1 MLILAVTLNL
11 SCSNIKNEEMQIMK
25 TENNRLIVVLGMHRS
40 GTSAITRGLQVLG
53 VDLGANLQPA
63 MLNVNEKGFFEDND
77 IVSLNVEM
85 IASIHSDWHHLAPI
99 EMSQVE
105 KLRNQGYH
113 LRAVELLSQKAVS
126 TAVFGFKDPRVAK
139 LLPFWKEV
147 FDLCQFNVNYVLAL
161 RHPLSVVKSLAKRDG
176 MLAEQAYLLWLGHV
190 IESLIGSA
198 DSKRMLVDYDRLM
211 QSPDA
216 ELMRISKELGLE
228 INPVELQSY
237 KTQFLDQELRHT
249 VYELNDLLLDNACP
263 PIVREVYAALIDV
276 ASDKTTL
283 DDKELQNKVACWADE
298 FERLKSPLLLA
309 DRLYAQKMAAMHAL
323 TERDGQITNLNQAL
337 TERDG
342 QITNL
347 NQALIERD
355 EQKASLNQALAERD
369 VQIANLN
376 KSVVDRDRQISVLAA
391 ERDQIF
397 NSTSWRLTRPVRTI
411 GTQLWWLKRIMKSFL
426 SANSHGGEN
435 ELKASNN
442 VQFHQKEGAA
452 ISYTLNPQIG
462 HSQIRDQFVEYQD
475 NPPIDPLVKLIA
487 FYLPQFHPFPENDT
501 WWGKGFTEWTNVG
514 KALPNYFGHHQPHCP
529 IHFGYYDLR
538 VPEAMEEQAKLAKE
552 YGIYGFSYYFYWFGG
567 KILMDTPLE
576 LMLGNKKID
585 IPFCL
590 TWANENWSRRWDGLD
605 NDILIAQNHSDEDSL
620 AFIRHLVK
628 YFKDERYIRID
639 GKPVLIIY
647 RANSIPNMVAT
658 ANIWRE
664 EVLKHGIPGLY
675 LISAQV
681 FGVSSPKEF
690 DFDASVEFSPLNA
703 PGADISHALEIVN
716 PNFKGHIYSYEQ
728 LVDNAVSIAEPDYKL
743 FRTAIL
749 SWDNTAR
756 KQNNSQ
762 LFHGFSLRLYRQW
775 LSWITKKVCAN
786 PKYAVDEK
794 IVFVNAW
801 NEWAEGTHLE
811 PDRKFGYG
819 YLQTTYDVLQ
829 EFNYSSH
836 QISESSPI
844 DISQS
849 ALNMETIIS
858 SNALRNEI
866 VDISLTT
873 PKPNVQPLHEASR
886 LVRGVMRLIRIYKNY
901 RQRYPGFGGFWQLT
915 CRCVNS
921 VQSEGIKGLRKK
933 LSLLERNINNVT
945 ASADVVSQHKAYQ
958 IDLLQKYFE
967 KGRILNPTIV
977 FDHNLGG
984 GANIY
989 SRELVKTALADG
1001 KDILRIYN
1009 IDCSVWFVQ
1018 WIAEGD
1024 EVLFYTR
1031 SCEELFKALTFS
1043 HSANIIVNS
1052 LYGCPDI
1059 KKVTSKI
1066 VKLVQ
1071 ALNATLDYKVNDFFS
1086 HCPSPHLSDFNG
1098 SYCGVPQAPEDCKQ
1112 CLKQNLEWYPNGYPK
1127 ENQSTDVT
1135 EWRYPFTQLFE
1146 IATTLSFFDSSS
1158 VEIFRRAFH
1167 LDDCKIRVVPHS
1179 DDYFEYYKQLDLSG
1193 PIHIGVLGTF
1203 TRIKGVKIVHAL
1215 SDYIDESGLQ
1225 IPITVVGA
1233 CYEDIPQHINV
1244 HGPYEQNQLSTII
1257 GNKGINVILSPSI
1270 VPETFGYTIS
1280 EAMKMGLPIVTF
1292 DIGAQGSRVKQYELG
1307 QVVPLGSSPEVILAA
1322 IQSALKIAQEI
1333 KK

>member
-1 MLILAVTLNL
+1 MTERDEQIIKLN
-11 SCSNIKNEEMQIMK
+11 Q
-25 TENNRLIVVLGMHRS
+25 
-40 GTSAITRGLQVLG
+40 
-53 VDLGANLQPA
+53 
-63 MLNVNEKGFFEDND
+63 
-77 IVSLNVEM
+77 
-85 IASIHSDWHHLAPI
+85 
-99 EMSQVE
+99 
-105 KLRNQGYH
+105 
-113 LRAVELLSQKAVS
+113 
-126 TAVFGFKDPRVAK
+126 
-139 LLPFWKEV
+139 
-147 FDLCQFNVNYVLAL
+147 
-161 RHPLSVVKSLAKRDG
+161 
-176 MLAEQAYLLWLGHV
+176 
-190 IESLIGSA
+190 
-198 DSKRMLVDYDRLM
+198 
-211 QSPDA
+211 
-216 ELMRISKELGLE
+216 
-228 INPVELQSY
+228 
-237 KTQFLDQELRHT
+237 
-249 VYELNDLLLDNACP
+249 
-263 PIVREVYAALIDV
+263 
-276 ASDKTTL
+276 
-283 DDKELQNKVACWADE
+283 
-298 FERLKSPLLLA
+298 
-309 DRLYAQKMAAMHAL
+309 AL
-323 TERDGQITNLNQAL
+323 TERDEQINNLNQAL
-337 TERDG
+337 TERDE
-342 QITNL
+342 QIINLSQSAAKRDDQLANL
-347 NQALIERD
+347 NQ
-355 EQKASLNQALAERD
+355 
-369 VQIANLN
+369 
-376 KSVVDRDRQISVLAA
+376 SVVDRDRQISALAA
-391 ERDQIF
+391 ERDQMF

-411 GTQLWWLKRIMKSFL
+411 GTQLRWLKRIMQSFL
-426 SANSHGGEN
+426 TSNSHGSEN

-442 VQFHQKEGAA
+442 VQFHQKEGVAKS
-452 ISYTLNPQIG
+452 ITVNPQIG
-462 HSQIRDQFVEYQD
+462 HSQTRDQFVEYKD

-514 KALPNYFGHHQPHCP
+514 KALPNYVGHYQPHCP

-585 IPFCL
+585 MPFCL

-681 FGVSSPKEF
+681 FGVNSPKEF

-703 PGADISHALEIVN
+703 PGADISHDLEIVN
-716 PNFKGHIYSYEQ
+716 PNFKGHIYSYER
-728 LVDNAVSIAEPDYKL
+728 LVDKAVSIAEPDYKL

-762 LFHGFSLRLYRQW
+762 LFHGFSLRLYKQW
-775 LSWITKKVCAN
+775 LSWIVNKVCAN

-829 EFNYSSH
+829 GFNYSSH
-836 QISESSPI
+836 QVSENSPI
-844 DISQS
+844 NDSHS
-849 ALNMETIIS
+849 ALNMETIVS
-858 SNALRNEI
+858 SDAELRNEI
-866 VDISLTT
+866 VDIRLT
-873 PKPNVQPLHEASR
+873 PPGPNVQPLYEASQ
-886 LVRGVMRLIRIYKNY
+886 LGRGVRLIRVYKNY
-901 RQRYPGFGGFWQLT
+901 RQRYPGFSGFWQLT
-915 CRCVNS
+915 CRCVDS
-921 VQSEGIKGLRKK
+921 VRGEGIKGLRRK
-933 LSLLERNINNVT
+933 LNLLERNINNFT
-945 ASADVVSQHKAYQ
+945 TLADVVSQHKAYQ

-1043 HSANIIVNS
+1043 HSTSIIVNS

-1059 KKVTSKI
+1059 KKVTSEI

-1071 ALNATLDYKVNDFFS
+1071 TLSATLDYKVNDFFS

-1098 SYCGVPQAPEDCKQ
+1098 SYCGVPQASEDCKQ
-1112 CLKQNLEWYPNGYPK
+1112 CLKKNLVWYPNGYPK

-1135 EWRYPFTQLFE
+1135 EWRYPFAQLFE

-1193 PIHIGVLGTF
+1193 SIHIGVLGTF

-1307 QVVPLGSSPEVILAA
+1307 KVVPLGSSPEVILAA